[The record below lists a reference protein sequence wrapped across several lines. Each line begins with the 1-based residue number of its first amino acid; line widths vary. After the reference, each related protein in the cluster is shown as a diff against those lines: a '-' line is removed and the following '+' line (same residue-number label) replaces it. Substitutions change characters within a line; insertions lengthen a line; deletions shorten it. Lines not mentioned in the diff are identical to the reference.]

1 MKLRNIF
8 TALLAALTLTV
19 SCEDEKVAYLD
30 EIKVSQSYVAID
42 AAGGSTEI
50 TLNAKDE
57 WSFSGVP
64 EWLKVEPASGA
75 AGKDI
80 TVTFSAT
87 AAKATKEAMLYL
99 NCGSKSQ
106 IINVIQMTE
115 KVDLPIS
122 TYKQIAA
129 GQDGTVYRA
138 KGTCNDIYNTEY
150 GNWHLIDAT
159 GDLTIYGTLDKNGA
173 TKNFKS
179 LGIEAGDIVTV
190 EGPKKTYNGT
200 VQLTDVTVIAIEKS
214 LIKIESLTPAEA
226 LPKEGG
232 VLEVALTCK
241 GTNMEVVLPDA
252 AKSWVSVAGIS
263 SNGKEASVKFSV
275 AANPEGKRQ
284 ADIVIKTVS
293 GGKDYT
299 AQFTLTQDGAIINAT
314 VAEVLKA
321 EDGLTQYR
329 VSGYISKD
337 KNSEYGNIY
346 IKDATGEIYVYG
358 VLDAK
363 GQSKQ
368 WNNMG
373 IHEGDIITVVGPKT
387 SFNKEPQMKNV
398 SVESFKTV
406 KDLTIKDFVA
416 KADDKETYYR
426 ISGKV
431 SGIKDGDVYGNFD
444 LTDATGT
451 VYVYGLVA
459 GYGGEKKKF
468 QELGIKDGDE
478 ITIVGVS
485 TSFNGKKQVGNAF
498 LVTKGTTG
506 TDTPTPPTT
515 GEDYKSNI
523 SWKLGNKAYDNT
535 SVDNSKQ
542 SAKVNGVEVTQILKL
557 GASSGAG
564 TATLIIPKGTS
575 KLSFYGF
582 AWKGTEATLVAKVGG
597 TEVAK
602 EPLKGNDG
610 VVKTAPYTITVTAS
624 DLHTVNFPTKL
635 PVDTEVE
642 ITTEE
647 AKGRVVLFGFKA
659 E

>member
-138 KGTCNDIYNTEY
+138 KGTCTDIYNTEY

-200 VQLTDVTVIAIEKS
+200 VQLTNVTVIAIEKS

-275 AANPEGKRQ
+275 AANSEGKRQ

-299 AQFTLTQDGAIINAT
+299 AQFTLTQDGSIIDAT

-416 KADDKETYYR
+416 TADDKETYYR

-498 LVTKGTTG
+498 LVTKANSGTVTPG
-506 TDTPTPPTT
+506 PTPTP
-515 GEDYKSNI
+515 GEVI
-523 SWKLGNKAYDNT
+523 SIVVDDFPEAY
-535 SVDNSKQ
+535 
-542 SAKVNGVEVTQILKL
+542 
-557 GASSGAG
+557 
-564 TATLIIPKGTS
+564 PK
-575 KLSFYGF
+575 
-582 AWKGTEATLVAKVGG
+582 
-597 TEVAK
+597 
-602 EPLKGNDG
+602 
-610 VVKTAPYTITVTAS
+610 
-624 DLHTVNFPTKL
+624 
-635 PVDTEVE
+635 
-642 ITTEE
+642 EE
-647 AKGRVVLFGFKA
+647 AKFTVSGQEVYLLNVANFGSGIQMKKGGSYIANAKAFSKKILSVKLTAQEGKKTNLDMTLFAGSSAKPESNEITASKTETTATFDLSSGDYKFFTLKNA
-659 E
+659 SAGAAYFSKIEITLAK

>member
-138 KGTCNDIYNTEY
+138 KGTCTDIYNTEY

-275 AANPEGKRQ
+275 AANSEGKRQ

-299 AQFTLTQDGAIINAT
+299 AQFTLTQDGSIIDAT

-498 LVTKGTTG
+498 LVTKANSGTVTPG
-506 TDTPTPPTT
+506 PTPTPGEVISIVVDDFPQAYPKEEAIFTVSGQEVYLLNVANFGSGIQMKKGGSYIANAKAFSKKILSVKLTAQEGKKANLDMTLFAGSSAKPESNEITASKTETT
-515 GEDYKSNI
+515 ATFDLSSGDYKFFTLKNASA
-523 SWKLGNKAYDNT
+523 GVAYF
-535 SVDNSKQ
+535 SK
-542 SAKVNGVEVTQILKL
+542 I
-557 GASSGAG
+557 
-564 TATLIIPKGTS
+564 
-575 KLSFYGF
+575 
-582 AWKGTEATLVAKVGG
+582 
-597 TEVAK
+597 
-602 EPLKGNDG
+602 
-610 VVKTAPYTITVTAS
+610 
-624 DLHTVNFPTKL
+624 
-635 PVDTEVE
+635 E
-642 ITTEE
+642 ITL
-647 AKGRVVLFGFKA
+647 AK
-659 E
+659 

>member
-190 EGPKKTYNGT
+190 EGPKKTFNGT
-200 VQLTDVTVIAIEKS
+200 VQLTNVTVIAIEKS

-263 SNGKEASVKFSV
+263 SNGKAASVKFTV

-299 AQFTLTQDGAIINAT
+299 AQFTLTQDGAIIDAT

-337 KNSEYGNIY
+337 KKSEYGNIY

-406 KDLTIKDFVA
+406 KDLTIKDFLA

-444 LTDATGT
+444 LTDATGK
-451 VYVYGLVA
+451 VYVYGLLA
-459 GYGGEKKKF
+459 GFGGEKKKF

-506 TDTPTPPTT
+506 TVTPGPTPTP
-515 GEDYKSNI
+515 GEVI
-523 SWKLGNKAYDNT
+523 SIVVDDFPEAY
-535 SVDNSKQ
+535 
-542 SAKVNGVEVTQILKL
+542 
-557 GASSGAG
+557 
-564 TATLIIPKGTS
+564 PK
-575 KLSFYGF
+575 
-582 AWKGTEATLVAKVGG
+582 
-597 TEVAK
+597 
-602 EPLKGNDG
+602 
-610 VVKTAPYTITVTAS
+610 
-624 DLHTVNFPTKL
+624 
-635 PVDTEVE
+635 
-642 ITTEE
+642 EE
-647 AKGRVVLFGFKA
+647 AKFTVSGQEVYLLNVANFGSGIQMKKGGSYIANANAFSKKILSVKLTAQDGKKANLDMTLFAGSSAKPESNAITASTTETTATFDLSSGDYKFFTLKNA
-659 E
+659 SLGAAYFSKIEITLAK

>member
-64 EWLKVEPASGA
+64 EWLKVEPVSGA

-138 KGTCNDIYNTEY
+138 KGTCTDIYNTEY

-241 GTNMEVVLPDA
+241 GTNMEVVLPEA

-275 AANPEGKRQ
+275 AANSEGKRQ

-299 AQFTLTQDGAIINAT
+299 AQFTLTQDGSIIDAT

-498 LVTKGTTG
+498 LVTKANSGTVTPG
-506 TDTPTPPTT
+506 PTPTPGEVISIVVDDFPDAYPKEEAIFTVSGQEVYLLNVANFGSGIQMKKGGSYIANAKAFSKKILSVKLTAQEGKKANLDMTLFAGSSAKPESNEITASKTETT
-515 GEDYKSNI
+515 ATFDLSSGDYKFF
-523 SWKLGNKAYDNT
+523 T
-535 SVDNSKQ
+535 
-542 SAKVNGVEVTQILKL
+542 LKNASL
-557 GASSGAG
+557 GAAYF
-564 TATLIIPKGTS
+564 S
-575 KLSFYGF
+575 K
-582 AWKGTEATLVAKVGG
+582 
-597 TEVAK
+597 
-602 EPLKGNDG
+602 
-610 VVKTAPYTITVTAS
+610 I
-624 DLHTVNFPTKL
+624 
-635 PVDTEVE
+635 E
-642 ITTEE
+642 ITL
-647 AKGRVVLFGFKA
+647 AK
-659 E
+659 

>member
-138 KGTCNDIYNTEY
+138 KGTCTDIYNTEY

-275 AANPEGKRQ
+275 AANSEGKRQ

-299 AQFTLTQDGAIINAT
+299 AQFTLTQDGSIIDAT

-498 LVTKGTTG
+498 LVTKANSGTVTPG
-506 TDTPTPPTT
+506 PTPTP
-515 GEDYKSNI
+515 GEVI
-523 SWKLGNKAYDNT
+523 SIVVDDFPEAY
-535 SVDNSKQ
+535 
-542 SAKVNGVEVTQILKL
+542 
-557 GASSGAG
+557 
-564 TATLIIPKGTS
+564 PK
-575 KLSFYGF
+575 
-582 AWKGTEATLVAKVGG
+582 
-597 TEVAK
+597 
-602 EPLKGNDG
+602 
-610 VVKTAPYTITVTAS
+610 
-624 DLHTVNFPTKL
+624 
-635 PVDTEVE
+635 
-642 ITTEE
+642 EE
-647 AKGRVVLFGFKA
+647 AKFTVSGQEVYLLNVANFGSGIQMKKKGSYIANAKAFSKKILSVKLTAQEGKKANLDMTLFAGSSAKPESNEITASKTETTATFDLSSGDYKFFTLKNA
-659 E
+659 SAGVAYFSKIEITLAK

>member
-19 SCEDEKVAYLD
+19 GCEDEKVAYLD

-50 TLNAKDE
+50 TLSAKDE
-57 WSFSGVP
+57 WSFSDVP

-80 TVTFSAT
+80 TVTFTAT

-115 KVDLPIS
+115 KVELPIS

-159 GDLTIYGTLDKNGA
+159 GDLTIYGTLDKNGTA
-173 TKNFKS
+173 KNFKS

-263 SNGKEASVKFSV
+263 SKGKEATVKFSV

-299 AQFTLTQDGAIINAT
+299 AQFTLTQDGAIIDAT
-314 VAEVLKA
+314 VADVLKA

-337 KNSEYGNIY
+337 KKSEYGNIY

-373 IHEGDIITVVGPKT
+373 IHEGDIITVVGPRA

-406 KDLTIKDFVA
+406 KDLTIKEFVA

-431 SGIKDGDVYGNFD
+431 SGIKDGDIYGNFD
-444 LTDATGT
+444 LTDASGK
-451 VYVYGLVA
+451 VYVYGLLA

-485 TSFNGKKQVGNAF
+485 TSFNGSKQVGNAF
-498 LVTKGTTG
+498 LVPKSNSGTVTPG
-506 TDTPTPPTT
+506 PTPTPGEVISIVVDDFPAAYPKEEGEFTVSGQQVYLLNVANFGSGIQMKKNGSYIANAKAFSKKILSVKLTAQEGKNVNLDMTLFAGSSAKPESNEITASKTETT
-515 GEDYKSNI
+515 ATFDLSSGDYKFFTLKNASA
-523 SWKLGNKAYDNT
+523 GVAYF
-535 SVDNSKQ
+535 SK
-542 SAKVNGVEVTQILKL
+542 I
-557 GASSGAG
+557 
-564 TATLIIPKGTS
+564 
-575 KLSFYGF
+575 
-582 AWKGTEATLVAKVGG
+582 
-597 TEVAK
+597 
-602 EPLKGNDG
+602 
-610 VVKTAPYTITVTAS
+610 
-624 DLHTVNFPTKL
+624 
-635 PVDTEVE
+635 E
-642 ITTEE
+642 ITL
-647 AKGRVVLFGFKA
+647 AK
-659 E
+659 

>member
-87 AAKATKEAMLYL
+87 AAKATNEAMLYL

-129 GQDGTVYRA
+129 GQDGTIYRA
-138 KGTCNDIYNTEY
+138 KGVCNDIYNTEY

-159 GDLTIYGTLDKNGA
+159 GDLTIYGTLDKNGTA
-173 TKNFKS
+173 KNFKS

-190 EGPKKTYNGT
+190 EGPKKTFNGT

-241 GTNMEVVLPDA
+241 GTNMEVVLPEA

-263 SNGKEASVKFSV
+263 SNGKAASVKFNV
-275 AANPEGKRQ
+275 AANPEGKRK

-299 AQFTLTQDGAIINAT
+299 AQFTLTQDGAIIDAT

-337 KNSEYGNIY
+337 KKSEFGNIY

-387 SFNKEPQMKNV
+387 SFNGEPQMKNV

-406 KDLTIKDFVA
+406 KALTIKDFVA

-444 LTDATGT
+444 LTDATGK
-451 VYVYGLVA
+451 VYVYGLLA
-459 GYGGEKKKF
+459 GFGGEKKKF

-485 TSFNGKKQVGNAF
+485 TSFNGSKQVGNAF

-506 TDTPTPPTT
+506 TVTPGPTPTPGEVISIVVDDFPEAYPKKEAKFTVSGQEVYLLNVANFGSGIQMKKGGSYIANANAFSKKILSVKLTAQDGKKANLDMTLFAGSSAKPESNAITASTT
-515 GEDYKSNI
+515 ETTATFDLSSGDYKFF
-523 SWKLGNKAYDNT
+523 T
-535 SVDNSKQ
+535 
-542 SAKVNGVEVTQILKL
+542 LKNASL
-557 GASSGAG
+557 GAAYF
-564 TATLIIPKGTS
+564 S
-575 KLSFYGF
+575 K
-582 AWKGTEATLVAKVGG
+582 
-597 TEVAK
+597 
-602 EPLKGNDG
+602 
-610 VVKTAPYTITVTAS
+610 I
-624 DLHTVNFPTKL
+624 
-635 PVDTEVE
+635 E
-642 ITTEE
+642 ITL
-647 AKGRVVLFGFKA
+647 AK
-659 E
+659 

>member
-30 EIKVSQSYVAID
+30 EIEVSQSYVAID

-173 TKNFKS
+173 AKNFKS

-190 EGPKKTYNGT
+190 EGPKKTFNGT

-263 SNGKEASVKFSV
+263 SNGKAASVKFNV
-275 AANPEGKRQ
+275 AANPEGKRK

-299 AQFTLTQDGAIINAT
+299 AQFTLTQDGAIIDAT

-337 KNSEYGNIY
+337 KKSEFGNIY

-358 VLDAK
+358 VLDDK

-373 IHEGDIITVVGPKT
+373 IHEGDIITVVGPKA
-387 SFNKEPQMKNV
+387 SFNGEPQMKNV

-406 KDLTIKDFVA
+406 KTLTIKEFVA

-431 SGIKDGDVYGNFD
+431 SGIKDGDIYGNFD
-444 LTDATGT
+444 LTDASGK

-485 TSFNGKKQVGNAF
+485 TSFNGSKQVGNAF
-498 LVTKGTTG
+498 LVPKSNSGTVTPG
-506 TDTPTPPTT
+506 PTPTPGEVISIVVDDFPAAYPKEEGEFTVSGQSVYLLNVANFGSGIQMKKNGSYIANAKAFSKKILSVKLTAQEGKNVNLDMTLFAGSSAKPGSNEITATKTETT
-515 GEDYKSNI
+515 ATFDLSSGDYKFFTLKNASA
-523 SWKLGNKAYDNT
+523 GVAYF
-535 SVDNSKQ
+535 SK
-542 SAKVNGVEVTQILKL
+542 I
-557 GASSGAG
+557 
-564 TATLIIPKGTS
+564 
-575 KLSFYGF
+575 
-582 AWKGTEATLVAKVGG
+582 
-597 TEVAK
+597 
-602 EPLKGNDG
+602 
-610 VVKTAPYTITVTAS
+610 
-624 DLHTVNFPTKL
+624 
-635 PVDTEVE
+635 E
-642 ITTEE
+642 ITL
-647 AKGRVVLFGFKA
+647 AK
-659 E
+659 

>member
-138 KGTCNDIYNTEY
+138 KGTCTDIYNTEY

-275 AANPEGKRQ
+275 AANSEGKRQ

-299 AQFTLTQDGAIINAT
+299 AQFTLTQDGAIIDAT

-416 KADDKETYYR
+416 TADDKETYYR

-485 TSFNGKKQVGNAF
+485 TSFNGKMKVGNAF
-498 LVTKGTTG
+498 LVTKSNSGTVTPG
-506 TDTPTPPTT
+506 PTPTPGEVISIVVDDFPAAYPKEEGEFTVSGQQVYLLNVANFGSGIQMKKNGSYIANAKAFSKKILSVKLTAQEGKNVNLDMTLFAGSSAKPESNEISATKTETT
-515 GEDYKSNI
+515 ATFDLSSGDYKFFTLKNASA
-523 SWKLGNKAYDNT
+523 GVAYF
-535 SVDNSKQ
+535 SK
-542 SAKVNGVEVTQILKL
+542 I
-557 GASSGAG
+557 
-564 TATLIIPKGTS
+564 
-575 KLSFYGF
+575 
-582 AWKGTEATLVAKVGG
+582 
-597 TEVAK
+597 
-602 EPLKGNDG
+602 
-610 VVKTAPYTITVTAS
+610 
-624 DLHTVNFPTKL
+624 
-635 PVDTEVE
+635 E
-642 ITTEE
+642 ITL
-647 AKGRVVLFGFKA
+647 AK
-659 E
+659 

>member
-19 SCEDEKVAYLD
+19 GCEDEKVAYLD

-50 TLNAKDE
+50 TLSAKDE
-57 WSFSGVP
+57 WSFSDVP

-80 TVTFSAT
+80 TVTFTAT

-115 KVDLPIS
+115 KVELPIS

-159 GDLTIYGTLDKNGA
+159 GDLTIYGTLDKSGA
-173 TKNFKS
+173 KKNFKS

-190 EGPKKTYNGT
+190 EGPKKTFNGT

-263 SNGKEASVKFSV
+263 STGKEATVKFSV

-299 AQFTLTQDGAIINAT
+299 AQFTLTQDGAIIDAT

-337 KNSEYGNIY
+337 KKSEYGNIY

-444 LTDATGT
+444 LTDATGK
-451 VYVYGLVA
+451 VYVYGLLA

-485 TSFNGKKQVGNAF
+485 TSFNGSKQVGNAF
-498 LVTKGTTG
+498 LVPKANSGTVTPG
-506 TDTPTPPTT
+506 PTPTPGEVISIVVDDFPAAYPKEEGEFTVSGQSVYLLNVANFGSGIQMKKNGSYIANVKAFSKKILSVKLTAQEGKNVNLDMTLFAGSSAKPESNEITASKTETT
-515 GEDYKSNI
+515 ATFDLSSGDYKFFTLKNAPA
-523 SWKLGNKAYDNT
+523 GVAYF
-535 SVDNSKQ
+535 SK
-542 SAKVNGVEVTQILKL
+542 I
-557 GASSGAG
+557 
-564 TATLIIPKGTS
+564 
-575 KLSFYGF
+575 
-582 AWKGTEATLVAKVGG
+582 
-597 TEVAK
+597 
-602 EPLKGNDG
+602 
-610 VVKTAPYTITVTAS
+610 
-624 DLHTVNFPTKL
+624 
-635 PVDTEVE
+635 E
-642 ITTEE
+642 ITL
-647 AKGRVVLFGFKA
+647 AK
-659 E
+659 

>member
-19 SCEDEKVAYLD
+19 GCEDEKVAYLD

-50 TLNAKDE
+50 TLSAKDE
-57 WSFSGVP
+57 WSFSDVP
-64 EWLKVEPASGA
+64 EWLKVEPASGE

-80 TVTFSAT
+80 TVTFTAT

-115 KVDLPIS
+115 KVELPIS

-159 GDLTIYGTLDKNGA
+159 GDLTIYGTLDKNGTA
-173 TKNFKS
+173 KNFKS

-232 VLEVALTCK
+232 DLEVALTCK

-263 SNGKEASVKFSV
+263 SKGTAATVKFSV

-299 AQFTLTQDGAIINAT
+299 AQFTLTQDGAIIDAT

-337 KNSEYGNIY
+337 KKSEFGNIY

-358 VLDAK
+358 VLDDK

-373 IHEGDIITVVGPKT
+373 IHEGDIITVVGPKA
-387 SFNKEPQMKNV
+387 SFNGEPQMKNV

-406 KDLTIKDFVA
+406 KDLTIK
-416 KADDKETYYR
+416 
-426 ISGKV
+426 
-431 SGIKDGDVYGNFD
+431 
-444 LTDATGT
+444 
-451 VYVYGLVA
+451 
-459 GYGGEKKKF
+459 
-468 QELGIKDGDE
+468 
-478 ITIVGVS
+478 
-485 TSFNGKKQVGNAF
+485 
-498 LVTKGTTG
+498 
-506 TDTPTPPTT
+506 
-515 GEDYKSNI
+515 
-523 SWKLGNKAYDNT
+523 
-535 SVDNSKQ
+535 
-542 SAKVNGVEVTQILKL
+542 
-557 GASSGAG
+557 
-564 TATLIIPKGTS
+564 
-575 KLSFYGF
+575 
-582 AWKGTEATLVAKVGG
+582 
-597 TEVAK
+597 
-602 EPLKGNDG
+602 
-610 VVKTAPYTITVTAS
+610 
-624 DLHTVNFPTKL
+624 
-635 PVDTEVE
+635 
-642 ITTEE
+642 
-647 AKGRVVLFGFKA
+647 
-659 E
+659 

>member
-138 KGTCNDIYNTEY
+138 KGTCTDIYNTEY

-275 AANPEGKRQ
+275 AANSEGKRQ

-299 AQFTLTQDGAIINAT
+299 AQFTLTQDGSIIDAT

-498 LVTKGTTG
+498 LVTKANSGTVTPG
-506 TDTPTPPTT
+506 PAPTPGEVISIVVDDFPEAYPKEEAIFTVSGQEVYLLNVANFGSGIQMKKGGSYIANAKAFSKKILSVKLTAREGKKANLDMTLFAGSSAKPESNEITASKTETT
-515 GEDYKSNI
+515 ATFDLSSGDYKFFTLKNASA
-523 SWKLGNKAYDNT
+523 GVAYF
-535 SVDNSKQ
+535 SK
-542 SAKVNGVEVTQILKL
+542 I
-557 GASSGAG
+557 
-564 TATLIIPKGTS
+564 
-575 KLSFYGF
+575 
-582 AWKGTEATLVAKVGG
+582 
-597 TEVAK
+597 
-602 EPLKGNDG
+602 
-610 VVKTAPYTITVTAS
+610 
-624 DLHTVNFPTKL
+624 
-635 PVDTEVE
+635 E
-642 ITTEE
+642 ITL
-647 AKGRVVLFGFKA
+647 AK
-659 E
+659 

>member
-138 KGTCNDIYNTEY
+138 KGTCTDIYNTEY

-275 AANPEGKRQ
+275 AANSEGKRQ

-299 AQFTLTQDGAIINAT
+299 AQFTLTQDGSIIDAT

-498 LVTKGTTG
+498 LVTKGNSG
-506 TDTPTPPTT
+506 TVTPGPTPTPGEVISIVVDDFPQAYPKEEAIFTVSGQEVYLLNVANFGSGIQMKKGGSYIANAKAFSKKILSVKLTAQEGKKANLDMTLFAGSSAKPESNEITASKTETT
-515 GEDYKSNI
+515 ATFDLSSGDYKFFTLKNASA
-523 SWKLGNKAYDNT
+523 GAAYF
-535 SVDNSKQ
+535 SK
-542 SAKVNGVEVTQILKL
+542 I
-557 GASSGAG
+557 
-564 TATLIIPKGTS
+564 
-575 KLSFYGF
+575 
-582 AWKGTEATLVAKVGG
+582 
-597 TEVAK
+597 
-602 EPLKGNDG
+602 
-610 VVKTAPYTITVTAS
+610 
-624 DLHTVNFPTKL
+624 
-635 PVDTEVE
+635 E
-642 ITTEE
+642 ITL
-647 AKGRVVLFGFKA
+647 AK
-659 E
+659 

>member
-115 KVDLPIS
+115 KVELAIS

-138 KGTCNDIYNTEY
+138 KGVCNDIYNTEY

-159 GDLTIYGTLDKNGA
+159 GDLTIYGTLDKNGTA
-173 TKNFKS
+173 KNFKS

-241 GTNMEVVLPDA
+241 GTNMEVVIPDA

-263 SNGKEASVKFSV
+263 SNGKAASVKFNV
-275 AANPEGKRQ
+275 AANPEGKRK

-299 AQFTLTQDGAIINAT
+299 AQFTLTQDGAIIDAT

-337 KNSEYGNIY
+337 KKSEFGNIY

-358 VLDAK
+358 VLDDK

-373 IHEGDIITVVGPKT
+373 IHEGDIITVVGPKA
-387 SFNKEPQMKNV
+387 SFNGEPQMKNV

-406 KDLTIKDFVA
+406 KDLTIKEFVA

-431 SGIKDGDVYGNFD
+431 SGIKDGDIYGNFD
-444 LTDATGT
+444 LTDASGK
-451 VYVYGLVA
+451 VYVYGLLA
-459 GYGGEKKKF
+459 GFGGEKKKF

-485 TSFNGKKQVGNAF
+485 TSFNGSKQVGNAF

-506 TDTPTPPTT
+506 TVTPGPTPTP
-515 GEDYKSNI
+515 GEVI
-523 SWKLGNKAYDNT
+523 SIVVDDFPEAY
-535 SVDNSKQ
+535 
-542 SAKVNGVEVTQILKL
+542 
-557 GASSGAG
+557 
-564 TATLIIPKGTS
+564 PK
-575 KLSFYGF
+575 
-582 AWKGTEATLVAKVGG
+582 
-597 TEVAK
+597 
-602 EPLKGNDG
+602 
-610 VVKTAPYTITVTAS
+610 
-624 DLHTVNFPTKL
+624 
-635 PVDTEVE
+635 
-642 ITTEE
+642 EE
-647 AKGRVVLFGFKA
+647 AKFTVSGQEVYLLNVANFGSGIQMKKGGSYIANANAFSKKILSVKLTAQDGKKANLDMTLFAGSSAKPESNAITASTTETTATFDLSSGDYKFFTLKNA
-659 E
+659 SLGAAYFSKIEITLAK

>member
-138 KGTCNDIYNTEY
+138 KGTCTDIYNTEY

-173 TKNFKS
+173 KKNFKS

-275 AANPEGKRQ
+275 AANSEGKRQ

-299 AQFTLTQDGAIINAT
+299 AQFTLTQDGSIIDAT

-416 KADDKETYYR
+416 TADDKETYYR

-498 LVTKGTTG
+498 LVTKGNSG
-506 TDTPTPPTT
+506 TVTPGPTPTP
-515 GEDYKSNI
+515 GEVI
-523 SWKLGNKAYDNT
+523 SIVVDDFPEAY
-535 SVDNSKQ
+535 
-542 SAKVNGVEVTQILKL
+542 
-557 GASSGAG
+557 
-564 TATLIIPKGTS
+564 PK
-575 KLSFYGF
+575 
-582 AWKGTEATLVAKVGG
+582 
-597 TEVAK
+597 
-602 EPLKGNDG
+602 
-610 VVKTAPYTITVTAS
+610 
-624 DLHTVNFPTKL
+624 
-635 PVDTEVE
+635 
-642 ITTEE
+642 EE
-647 AKGRVVLFGFKA
+647 AKFTVSGQEVYLLNVANFGSGIQMKKGGSYIANAKAFSKKILSVKLTAQEGKKTNLDMTLFAGSSAKPESNEITASKTETTATFDLSSGDYKFFTLKNA
-659 E
+659 SLGAAYFSKIEITLAK

>member
-138 KGTCNDIYNTEY
+138 KGTCTDIYNTEY

-275 AANPEGKRQ
+275 AANSEGKRQ

-498 LVTKGTTG
+498 LVTKGNSG
-506 TDTPTPPTT
+506 TVTPGPTPTP
-515 GEDYKSNI
+515 GEVI
-523 SWKLGNKAYDNT
+523 SIVVDDFPEAY
-535 SVDNSKQ
+535 
-542 SAKVNGVEVTQILKL
+542 
-557 GASSGAG
+557 
-564 TATLIIPKGTS
+564 PK
-575 KLSFYGF
+575 
-582 AWKGTEATLVAKVGG
+582 
-597 TEVAK
+597 
-602 EPLKGNDG
+602 
-610 VVKTAPYTITVTAS
+610 
-624 DLHTVNFPTKL
+624 
-635 PVDTEVE
+635 
-642 ITTEE
+642 EE
-647 AKGRVVLFGFKA
+647 AKFTVSGQEVYLLNVANFGSGIQMKKGGSYIANAKAFSKKILSVKLTAQEGKKTNLDMTLFAGSSAKPESNEITASKTETTATFDLSSGDYKFFTLKNA
-659 E
+659 SLGAAYFSKIEITLAK

>member
-138 KGTCNDIYNTEY
+138 KGTCTDIYNTEY

-275 AANPEGKRQ
+275 AANSEGKRQ

-299 AQFTLTQDGAIINAT
+299 AQFTLTQDGSIIDAT

-498 LVTKGTTG
+498 LVTKANSGTVTPG
-506 TDTPTPPTT
+506 PTPTP
-515 GEDYKSNI
+515 GEVI
-523 SWKLGNKAYDNT
+523 SIVVDDFPEAY
-535 SVDNSKQ
+535 
-542 SAKVNGVEVTQILKL
+542 
-557 GASSGAG
+557 
-564 TATLIIPKGTS
+564 PK
-575 KLSFYGF
+575 
-582 AWKGTEATLVAKVGG
+582 
-597 TEVAK
+597 
-602 EPLKGNDG
+602 
-610 VVKTAPYTITVTAS
+610 
-624 DLHTVNFPTKL
+624 
-635 PVDTEVE
+635 
-642 ITTEE
+642 EE
-647 AKGRVVLFGFKA
+647 AKFTVSGQEVYLLNVANFGSGIQMKKGGSYIANAKAFSKKILSVKLTAQERKKANLDMTLFAGSSAKPESNEITASKTETTATFDLSSGDYKFFTLKNA
-659 E
+659 SAGVAYFSKIEITLAK

>member
-115 KVDLPIS
+115 KVELAIS

-138 KGTCNDIYNTEY
+138 KGVCNDIYNTEY

-159 GDLTIYGTLDKNGA
+159 GDLTIYGTLDKNGTA
-173 TKNFKS
+173 KNFKS

-241 GTNMEVVLPDA
+241 GTNMEVVIPDA

-263 SNGKEASVKFSV
+263 SNGKAASVKFNV
-275 AANPEGKRQ
+275 AANPEGKRK

-299 AQFTLTQDGAIINAT
+299 AQFTLTQDGAIIDAT

-337 KNSEYGNIY
+337 KKSEFGNIY

-358 VLDAK
+358 VLDDK

-387 SFNKEPQMKNV
+387 SFNGEPQLKNV

-406 KDLTIKDFVA
+406 KDLTIKEFVA
-416 KADDKETYYR
+416 KADDMETYYR

-431 SGIKDGDVYGNFD
+431 SGIKDGDIYGNFD
-444 LTDATGT
+444 LTDASGK

-459 GYGGEKKKF
+459 GFGGEKKKF
-468 QELGIKDGDE
+468 QEMGIKDGDE

-506 TDTPTPPTT
+506 TVTPGPTPTP
-515 GEDYKSNI
+515 GEVI
-523 SWKLGNKAYDNT
+523 SIVVDDFPEAY
-535 SVDNSKQ
+535 
-542 SAKVNGVEVTQILKL
+542 
-557 GASSGAG
+557 
-564 TATLIIPKGTS
+564 PK
-575 KLSFYGF
+575 
-582 AWKGTEATLVAKVGG
+582 
-597 TEVAK
+597 
-602 EPLKGNDG
+602 
-610 VVKTAPYTITVTAS
+610 
-624 DLHTVNFPTKL
+624 
-635 PVDTEVE
+635 
-642 ITTEE
+642 EE
-647 AKGRVVLFGFKA
+647 AKFTVSGQEVYLLNVANFGSGIQMKKGGSYIANANAFSKKILSVKLTAQDGKKANLDMTLFAGSSAKPESNAITASTTETTATFDLSSGDYKFFTLKNA
-659 E
+659 SLGAAYFSKIEITLAK

>member
-115 KVDLPIS
+115 KVELAIS

-138 KGTCNDIYNTEY
+138 KGVCNDIYNTEY

-159 GDLTIYGTLDKNGA
+159 GDLTIYGTLDKNGTA
-173 TKNFKS
+173 KNFKS

-214 LIKIESLTPAEA
+214 LIKIESLTPAES

-241 GTNMEVVLPDA
+241 GTNMEVVIPDA

-263 SNGKEASVKFSV
+263 SNGKAASVKFNV
-275 AANPEGKRQ
+275 AANPEGKRK

-299 AQFTLTQDGAIINAT
+299 AQFTLTQDGAIIDAT

-337 KNSEYGNIY
+337 KNSEFGNIY

-373 IHEGDIITVVGPKT
+373 IHEGDIITVVGPKA
-387 SFNKEPQMKNV
+387 SFNGQPQLKNV

-406 KDLTIKDFVA
+406 KALTIKDFLA

-431 SGIKDGDVYGNFD
+431 SGIKDGDVFGNFD
-444 LTDATGT
+444 LTDASGK
-451 VYVYGLVA
+451 VYVYGLLA
-459 GYGGEKKKF
+459 GFGGEKKKF

-506 TDTPTPPTT
+506 TVTPGPTPTP
-515 GEDYKSNI
+515 GEVI
-523 SWKLGNKAYDNT
+523 SIVVDDFPEAY
-535 SVDNSKQ
+535 
-542 SAKVNGVEVTQILKL
+542 
-557 GASSGAG
+557 
-564 TATLIIPKGTS
+564 PK
-575 KLSFYGF
+575 
-582 AWKGTEATLVAKVGG
+582 
-597 TEVAK
+597 
-602 EPLKGNDG
+602 
-610 VVKTAPYTITVTAS
+610 
-624 DLHTVNFPTKL
+624 
-635 PVDTEVE
+635 
-642 ITTEE
+642 EE
-647 AKGRVVLFGFKA
+647 AKFTVSGQEVYLLNVANFGSGIQMKKGGSYIANANAFSKKILSVKLTAQDGKKANLDMTLFAGSSAKPESNAITASTTETTATFDLSSGDYKFFTLKNA
-659 E
+659 SLGAAYFSKIEITLAK

>member
-138 KGTCNDIYNTEY
+138 KGTCTDIYNTEY

-275 AANPEGKRQ
+275 AANSEGKRQ

-498 LVTKGTTG
+498 LVTKGNSG
-506 TDTPTPPTT
+506 TVTPGPTPTP
-515 GEDYKSNI
+515 GEVI
-523 SWKLGNKAYDNT
+523 SIVVDDFPEAY
-535 SVDNSKQ
+535 
-542 SAKVNGVEVTQILKL
+542 
-557 GASSGAG
+557 
-564 TATLIIPKGTS
+564 PK
-575 KLSFYGF
+575 
-582 AWKGTEATLVAKVGG
+582 
-597 TEVAK
+597 
-602 EPLKGNDG
+602 
-610 VVKTAPYTITVTAS
+610 
-624 DLHTVNFPTKL
+624 
-635 PVDTEVE
+635 
-642 ITTEE
+642 EE
-647 AKGRVVLFGFKA
+647 AKFTVSGQEVYLLNVANFGSGIQMKKKGSYIANAKAFSKKILSVKLTAQEGKKANLDMTLFAGSSAKPESNEITASKTETTATFDLSSGDYKFFTLKNA
-659 E
+659 SLGAAYFSKIEITLAK

>member
-138 KGTCNDIYNTEY
+138 KGTCTDIYNTEY

-275 AANPEGKRQ
+275 AANSEGKRQ

-299 AQFTLTQDGAIINAT
+299 AQFTLTQDGSIIDAT

-444 LTDATGT
+444 LTDATEK

-498 LVTKGTTG
+498 LVTKANSGTVTPG
-506 TDTPTPPTT
+506 PTPTP
-515 GEDYKSNI
+515 GEVI
-523 SWKLGNKAYDNT
+523 SIVVDDFPEAY
-535 SVDNSKQ
+535 
-542 SAKVNGVEVTQILKL
+542 
-557 GASSGAG
+557 
-564 TATLIIPKGTS
+564 PK
-575 KLSFYGF
+575 
-582 AWKGTEATLVAKVGG
+582 
-597 TEVAK
+597 
-602 EPLKGNDG
+602 
-610 VVKTAPYTITVTAS
+610 
-624 DLHTVNFPTKL
+624 
-635 PVDTEVE
+635 
-642 ITTEE
+642 EE
-647 AKGRVVLFGFKA
+647 AKFTVSGQEVYLLNVANFGSGIQMKKGGSYIANAKAFSKKILSVKLTAQERKKANLDMTLFAGSSAKPESNEITASKTETTATFDLSSGDYKFFTLKNA
-659 E
+659 SAGVAYFSKIEITLAK

>member
-138 KGTCNDIYNTEY
+138 KGTCTDIYNTEY

-498 LVTKGTTG
+498 LVTKANSGTVTPG
-506 TDTPTPPTT
+506 PTPTPGEVISIVVDDFPEAYPKEEAIFTVSGQEVYLLNVANFGSGIQMKKKGSYIANAKAFSKKILSVKLTAQEGKKANLDMTLFAGSSAKPESNEITASKTETT
-515 GEDYKSNI
+515 ATFDLSSGDYKFFTLKNASA
-523 SWKLGNKAYDNT
+523 GVAYF
-535 SVDNSKQ
+535 SK
-542 SAKVNGVEVTQILKL
+542 I
-557 GASSGAG
+557 
-564 TATLIIPKGTS
+564 
-575 KLSFYGF
+575 
-582 AWKGTEATLVAKVGG
+582 
-597 TEVAK
+597 
-602 EPLKGNDG
+602 
-610 VVKTAPYTITVTAS
+610 
-624 DLHTVNFPTKL
+624 
-635 PVDTEVE
+635 E
-642 ITTEE
+642 ITL
-647 AKGRVVLFGFKA
+647 AK
-659 E
+659 

>member
-19 SCEDEKVAYLD
+19 GCEDEKVAYLD

-50 TLNAKDE
+50 TLSAKDE
-57 WSFSGVP
+57 WSFSDVP
-64 EWLKVEPASGA
+64 EWLKVEPASGE

-80 TVTFSAT
+80 TVTFTAT

-115 KVDLPIS
+115 KVELPIS

-159 GDLTIYGTLDKNGA
+159 GDLTIYGTLDKNGTA
-173 TKNFKS
+173 KNFKS

-263 SNGKEASVKFSV
+263 SNGKEATVKFSV

-299 AQFTLTQDGAIINAT
+299 AQFTLTQDGAIIDAT

-337 KNSEYGNIY
+337 KKSEYGNIY

-444 LTDATGT
+444 LTDATGK

-485 TSFNGKKQVGNAF
+485 TSFNGSKQVGNAF
-498 LVTKGTTG
+498 LVPKANSGTVTPG
-506 TDTPTPPTT
+506 PTPTPGEVISIVVDDFPAAYPKEEGEFTVSGQSVYLLNVANFGSGIQMKKNGSYIANVKAFSKKILSVKLTAQEGKNVNLDMTLFAGSSAKPESNEITASKTETT
-515 GEDYKSNI
+515 ATFDLSSGDYKFFTLKNASA
-523 SWKLGNKAYDNT
+523 GVAYF
-535 SVDNSKQ
+535 SK
-542 SAKVNGVEVTQILKL
+542 I
-557 GASSGAG
+557 
-564 TATLIIPKGTS
+564 
-575 KLSFYGF
+575 
-582 AWKGTEATLVAKVGG
+582 
-597 TEVAK
+597 
-602 EPLKGNDG
+602 
-610 VVKTAPYTITVTAS
+610 
-624 DLHTVNFPTKL
+624 
-635 PVDTEVE
+635 E
-642 ITTEE
+642 ITL
-647 AKGRVVLFGFKA
+647 AK
-659 E
+659 

>member
-138 KGTCNDIYNTEY
+138 KGTCTDIYNTEY

-200 VQLTDVTVIAIEKS
+200 VQLTNVTVIAIEKS

-275 AANPEGKRQ
+275 AANSEGKRQ

-299 AQFTLTQDGAIINAT
+299 AQFTLTQDGAIIDAT

-498 LVTKGTTG
+498 LVTKGNSG
-506 TDTPTPPTT
+506 TVTPGPTPTP
-515 GEDYKSNI
+515 GEVI
-523 SWKLGNKAYDNT
+523 SIVVDDFPEAY
-535 SVDNSKQ
+535 
-542 SAKVNGVEVTQILKL
+542 
-557 GASSGAG
+557 
-564 TATLIIPKGTS
+564 PK
-575 KLSFYGF
+575 
-582 AWKGTEATLVAKVGG
+582 
-597 TEVAK
+597 
-602 EPLKGNDG
+602 
-610 VVKTAPYTITVTAS
+610 
-624 DLHTVNFPTKL
+624 
-635 PVDTEVE
+635 
-642 ITTEE
+642 EE
-647 AKGRVVLFGFKA
+647 AKFTVSGQEVYLLNVANFGSGIQMKKGGSYIANAKAFSKKILSVKLTAQEGKKTNLDMTLFAGSSAKPESNEITASKTETTATFDLSSGDYKFFTLKNA
-659 E
+659 SLGAAYFSKIEITLAK

>member
-19 SCEDEKVAYLD
+19 GCEDEKVAYLD

-50 TLNAKDE
+50 TLSAKDE
-57 WSFSGVP
+57 WSFSDVP
-64 EWLKVEPASGA
+64 EWLKVEPASGD

-159 GDLTIYGTLDKNGA
+159 GDLTIYGTLDKSGA
-173 TKNFKS
+173 KKNFKS

-190 EGPKKTYNGT
+190 EGPKKTFNGT

-263 SNGKEASVKFSV
+263 STGKEATVKFSV

-299 AQFTLTQDGAIINAT
+299 AQFTLTQDGAIIDAT

-337 KNSEYGNIY
+337 KNSEFGNIY
-346 IKDATGEIYVYG
+346 VKDATGEIYVYG

-444 LTDATGT
+444 LTDASGK

-485 TSFNGKKQVGNAF
+485 TSFNGSKQVGNAF

-506 TDTPTPPTT
+506 TVTPGPTPTP
-515 GEDYKSNI
+515 GEVI
-523 SWKLGNKAYDNT
+523 SIV
-535 SVDNSKQ
+535 VDDFP
-542 SAKVNGVEVTQILKL
+542 ETY
-557 GASSGAG
+557 
-564 TATLIIPKGTS
+564 PK
-575 KLSFYGF
+575 
-582 AWKGTEATLVAKVGG
+582 
-597 TEVAK
+597 
-602 EPLKGNDG
+602 
-610 VVKTAPYTITVTAS
+610 
-624 DLHTVNFPTKL
+624 
-635 PVDTEVE
+635 
-642 ITTEE
+642 EE
-647 AKGRVVLFGFKA
+647 AKFTVSGQEVYLLNVANFGSGIQMKKGGSYIANANAFSKKILSVKLTAQDGKKANLDMTLFAGSSAKPESNAITASTTETTATFDLSSGDYKFFTLKNA
-659 E
+659 SLGAAYFSKIEITLAK

>member
-159 GDLTIYGTLDKNGA
+159 GDLTIYGTLDKNGTA
-173 TKNFKS
+173 KNFKS

-190 EGPKKTYNGT
+190 EGPKKTFNGT

-263 SNGKEASVKFSV
+263 STGKEATVKFSV

-299 AQFTLTQDGAIINAT
+299 AQFTLTQDGAIIDAT

-337 KNSEYGNIY
+337 KKSEYGNIY

-444 LTDATGT
+444 LTDATGK
-451 VYVYGLVA
+451 VYVYGLLA

-485 TSFNGKKQVGNAF
+485 TSFNGSKQVGNAF
-498 LVTKGTTG
+498 LVPKANSGTVTPG
-506 TDTPTPPTT
+506 PTPTP
-515 GEDYKSNI
+515 GEVISIVVDDFPAAYPKEEGEFTVSGQSVYLLNVANFGSGIQMKKNGSYIANVKAFSKKILSVKLTAQDGKNVNLDMTLFAGSSAKPETNEISATKTENTATFDLSSGDYKFFTLKNASA
-523 SWKLGNKAYDNT
+523 GVAYF
-535 SVDNSKQ
+535 SK
-542 SAKVNGVEVTQILKL
+542 I
-557 GASSGAG
+557 
-564 TATLIIPKGTS
+564 
-575 KLSFYGF
+575 
-582 AWKGTEATLVAKVGG
+582 
-597 TEVAK
+597 
-602 EPLKGNDG
+602 
-610 VVKTAPYTITVTAS
+610 
-624 DLHTVNFPTKL
+624 
-635 PVDTEVE
+635 E
-642 ITTEE
+642 ITL
-647 AKGRVVLFGFKA
+647 AK
-659 E
+659 

>member
-138 KGTCNDIYNTEY
+138 KGTCTDIYNTEY

-275 AANPEGKRQ
+275 AANSEGKRQ

-299 AQFTLTQDGAIINAT
+299 AQFTLTQDGSIIDAT

-498 LVTKGTTG
+498 LVTKANSGTVTPG
-506 TDTPTPPTT
+506 PTPTPGEVISIVVDDFPQAYPKEEAIFTVSGQEVYLLNVANFGSGIQMKKKGSYIANAKAFSKKILSVKLTAQERKKANLDMTLFAGSSAKPESNEITASKTETT
-515 GEDYKSNI
+515 ATFDLSSGDYKFF
-523 SWKLGNKAYDNT
+523 T
-535 SVDNSKQ
+535 
-542 SAKVNGVEVTQILKL
+542 LKNASL
-557 GASSGAG
+557 GAAYF
-564 TATLIIPKGTS
+564 S
-575 KLSFYGF
+575 K
-582 AWKGTEATLVAKVGG
+582 
-597 TEVAK
+597 
-602 EPLKGNDG
+602 
-610 VVKTAPYTITVTAS
+610 I
-624 DLHTVNFPTKL
+624 
-635 PVDTEVE
+635 E
-642 ITTEE
+642 ITL
-647 AKGRVVLFGFKA
+647 AK
-659 E
+659 

>member
-138 KGTCNDIYNTEY
+138 KGTCTDIYNTEY

-200 VQLTDVTVIAIEKS
+200 VQLTNVTVIAIEKS

-275 AANPEGKRQ
+275 AANSEGKRQ

-299 AQFTLTQDGAIINAT
+299 AQFTLTQDGAIIDAT

-416 KADDKETYYR
+416 TADDKETYYR

-485 TSFNGKKQVGNAF
+485 TSFKGKKQVGNAF
-498 LVTKGTTG
+498 LVTKGNSG
-506 TDTPTPPTT
+506 TVTPGPTPTP
-515 GEDYKSNI
+515 GEVI
-523 SWKLGNKAYDNT
+523 SIVVDDFPEAY
-535 SVDNSKQ
+535 
-542 SAKVNGVEVTQILKL
+542 
-557 GASSGAG
+557 
-564 TATLIIPKGTS
+564 PK
-575 KLSFYGF
+575 
-582 AWKGTEATLVAKVGG
+582 
-597 TEVAK
+597 
-602 EPLKGNDG
+602 
-610 VVKTAPYTITVTAS
+610 
-624 DLHTVNFPTKL
+624 
-635 PVDTEVE
+635 
-642 ITTEE
+642 EE
-647 AKGRVVLFGFKA
+647 AKFTVSGQEVYLLNVANFGSGIQMKKGGSYIANAKAFSKKILSVKLTAQEGKKTNLDMTLFAGSSAKPESNEITASKTETTATFDLSSGDYKFFTLKNA
-659 E
+659 SLGAAYFSKIEITLAK

>member
-138 KGTCNDIYNTEY
+138 KGTCTDIYNTEY

-275 AANPEGKRQ
+275 AANSEGKRQ

-299 AQFTLTQDGAIINAT
+299 AQFTLTQDGAIIDAT

-498 LVTKGTTG
+498 LVTKANSGTVTPG
-506 TDTPTPPTT
+506 PTPTP
-515 GEDYKSNI
+515 GEVI
-523 SWKLGNKAYDNT
+523 SIVVDDFPQAY
-535 SVDNSKQ
+535 
-542 SAKVNGVEVTQILKL
+542 
-557 GASSGAG
+557 
-564 TATLIIPKGTS
+564 PK
-575 KLSFYGF
+575 
-582 AWKGTEATLVAKVGG
+582 
-597 TEVAK
+597 
-602 EPLKGNDG
+602 
-610 VVKTAPYTITVTAS
+610 
-624 DLHTVNFPTKL
+624 
-635 PVDTEVE
+635 
-642 ITTEE
+642 EE
-647 AKGRVVLFGFKA
+647 AKFTVSGQEVYLLNVANFGSGIQMKKGGSYIANAKAFSKKILSVKLTAQEGKKTNLDMTLFAGSSAKPESNEITASKTETTATFDLSSGDYKFFTLKNA
-659 E
+659 SLGAAYFSKIEITLAK

>member
-19 SCEDEKVAYLD
+19 GCEDEKVAYLD

-50 TLNAKDE
+50 TLSAKDE
-57 WSFSGVP
+57 WSFSDVP
-64 EWLKVEPASGA
+64 EWLKVEPASGE

-80 TVTFSAT
+80 TVTFTAT

-115 KVDLPIS
+115 KVELPIS

-159 GDLTIYGTLDKNGA
+159 GDLTIYGTLDKNGTA
-173 TKNFKS
+173 KNFKS

-232 VLEVALTCK
+232 DLEVALTCK

-263 SNGKEASVKFSV
+263 SKGKEATVKFSV

-299 AQFTLTQDGAIINAT
+299 AQFTLTQDGAIIDAT

-337 KNSEYGNIY
+337 KKSEYGNIY

-358 VLDAK
+358 VLDDK

-373 IHEGDIITVVGPKT
+373 IHEGDIITVVGPRA

-406 KDLTIKDFVA
+406 KDLTIKEFVA

-431 SGIKDGDVYGNFD
+431 SGIKDGDIYGNFD
-444 LTDATGT
+444 LTDASGK
-451 VYVYGLVA
+451 VYVYGLLA

-485 TSFNGKKQVGNAF
+485 TSFNGSKQVGNAF
-498 LVTKGTTG
+498 LVPKANSGTVTPG
-506 TDTPTPPTT
+506 PTPTPGEVISIVVDDFPAAYPKEEGEFTVSGQSVYLLNVANFGSGIQMKKNGSYIANVKAFSKKILSVKLTAQEGKNVNLDMTLFAGSSAKPESNEITASKTETT
-515 GEDYKSNI
+515 ATFDLSSGDYKFFTLKNASA
-523 SWKLGNKAYDNT
+523 GVAYF
-535 SVDNSKQ
+535 SK
-542 SAKVNGVEVTQILKL
+542 I
-557 GASSGAG
+557 
-564 TATLIIPKGTS
+564 
-575 KLSFYGF
+575 
-582 AWKGTEATLVAKVGG
+582 
-597 TEVAK
+597 
-602 EPLKGNDG
+602 
-610 VVKTAPYTITVTAS
+610 
-624 DLHTVNFPTKL
+624 
-635 PVDTEVE
+635 E
-642 ITTEE
+642 ITL
-647 AKGRVVLFGFKA
+647 AK
-659 E
+659 

>member
-138 KGTCNDIYNTEY
+138 KGTCTDIYNTEY

-200 VQLTDVTVIAIEKS
+200 VELTDVTVIAIEKS

-275 AANPEGKRQ
+275 AANSEGKRQ

-299 AQFTLTQDGAIINAT
+299 AQFTLTQDGSIIDAT

-498 LVTKGTTG
+498 LVTKGNSG
-506 TDTPTPPTT
+506 TVTPGPTPTPGEVISIVVDDFPEAYPKEEAIFTVSGQEVYLLNVANFGSGIQMKKGGSYIANAKAFSKKILSVKLTAQEGKKTNLDMTLFAGSSAKPESNEITASKTETT
-515 GEDYKSNI
+515 ATFDLSSGDYKFF
-523 SWKLGNKAYDNT
+523 T
-535 SVDNSKQ
+535 
-542 SAKVNGVEVTQILKL
+542 LKNASL
-557 GASSGAG
+557 GAAYF
-564 TATLIIPKGTS
+564 S
-575 KLSFYGF
+575 K
-582 AWKGTEATLVAKVGG
+582 
-597 TEVAK
+597 
-602 EPLKGNDG
+602 
-610 VVKTAPYTITVTAS
+610 I
-624 DLHTVNFPTKL
+624 
-635 PVDTEVE
+635 E
-642 ITTEE
+642 ITL
-647 AKGRVVLFGFKA
+647 AK
-659 E
+659 

>member
-50 TLNAKDE
+50 TLSAKDE
-57 WSFSGVP
+57 WSFSDVP
-64 EWLKVEPASGA
+64 EWLKVEPASGE

-80 TVTFSAT
+80 TVTFTAT

-115 KVDLPIS
+115 KVELPIS

-159 GDLTIYGTLDKNGA
+159 GDLTIYGTLDKNGTA
-173 TKNFKS
+173 KNFKS

-241 GTNMEVVLPDA
+241 GTNMEVVLPDD

-263 SNGKEASVKFSV
+263 SNGKEATVKFNV
-275 AANPEGKRQ
+275 AANPEGKRD

-299 AQFTLTQDGAIINAT
+299 AQFTLTQDGAIIDAT

-321 EDGLTQYR
+321 ADGLTQYR

-337 KNSEYGNIY
+337 KKSEYGNIY

-358 VLDAK
+358 VLDDK

-373 IHEGDIITVVGPKT
+373 IHEGDIITVVGPKA

-444 LTDATGT
+444 LTDATGK
-451 VYVYGLVA
+451 VYVYGLLA

-485 TSFNGKKQVGNAF
+485 TSFNGSKQVGNAF
-498 LVTKGTTG
+498 LVPKANSGTVTPG
-506 TDTPTPPTT
+506 PTPTP
-515 GEDYKSNI
+515 GEVISIVVDDFPAAYPKEEGEFTVSGQSVYLLNVANFGSGIQMKKNGSYIANVKAFSKKILSVKLTAQDGKNVNLDMTLFAGSSAKPETNEISATKTENTATFDLSSGDYKFFTLKNASA
-523 SWKLGNKAYDNT
+523 GVAYF
-535 SVDNSKQ
+535 SK
-542 SAKVNGVEVTQILKL
+542 I
-557 GASSGAG
+557 
-564 TATLIIPKGTS
+564 
-575 KLSFYGF
+575 
-582 AWKGTEATLVAKVGG
+582 
-597 TEVAK
+597 
-602 EPLKGNDG
+602 
-610 VVKTAPYTITVTAS
+610 
-624 DLHTVNFPTKL
+624 
-635 PVDTEVE
+635 E
-642 ITTEE
+642 ITL
-647 AKGRVVLFGFKA
+647 AK
-659 E
+659 

>member
-138 KGTCNDIYNTEY
+138 KGTCTDIYNTEY

-275 AANPEGKRQ
+275 AANSEGKRQ

-299 AQFTLTQDGAIINAT
+299 AQFTLTQDGSIIDAT

-498 LVTKGTTG
+498 LVTKGNSG
-506 TDTPTPPTT
+506 TVTPGPTPTP
-515 GEDYKSNI
+515 GEVI
-523 SWKLGNKAYDNT
+523 SIVVDDFPEAY
-535 SVDNSKQ
+535 
-542 SAKVNGVEVTQILKL
+542 
-557 GASSGAG
+557 
-564 TATLIIPKGTS
+564 PK
-575 KLSFYGF
+575 
-582 AWKGTEATLVAKVGG
+582 
-597 TEVAK
+597 
-602 EPLKGNDG
+602 
-610 VVKTAPYTITVTAS
+610 
-624 DLHTVNFPTKL
+624 
-635 PVDTEVE
+635 
-642 ITTEE
+642 EE
-647 AKGRVVLFGFKA
+647 AKFTVSGQEVYLLNVANFGSGIQMKKGGSYIANAKAFSKKILSVKLTAQEGKKTNLDMTLFAGSSAKPESNEITASKTETTATFDLSSGDYKFFTLKNA
-659 E
+659 SLGAAYFSKIEITLAK

>member
-129 GQDGTVYRA
+129 GQDGTIYRA
-138 KGTCNDIYNTEY
+138 KGVCNDIYNTEY

-173 TKNFKS
+173 AKNFKS

-190 EGPKKTYNGT
+190 EGPKKTFNGT
-200 VQLTDVTVIAIEKS
+200 VQLSNVTVIAIEKS

-241 GTNMEVVLPDA
+241 GTNMEVVLPEA

-263 SNGKEASVKFSV
+263 SNGKAASVKFNV
-275 AANPEGKRQ
+275 AANPEGKRK
-284 ADIVIKTVS
+284 AEIVIKTVS

-299 AQFTLTQDGAIINAT
+299 AQFTLTQDGAIIDAT

-337 KNSEYGNIY
+337 KKSEFGNIY

-373 IHEGDIITVVGPKT
+373 IHEGDIITVVGPKA
-387 SFNKEPQMKNV
+387 SFNGEPQMKNV

-444 LTDATGT
+444 LTDATGK

-498 LVTKGTTG
+498 LVPKANSGTVTPG
-506 TDTPTPPTT
+506 PTPTP
-515 GEDYKSNI
+515 GEVI
-523 SWKLGNKAYDNT
+523 SIVVDDFPEAY
-535 SVDNSKQ
+535 
-542 SAKVNGVEVTQILKL
+542 
-557 GASSGAG
+557 
-564 TATLIIPKGTS
+564 PK
-575 KLSFYGF
+575 
-582 AWKGTEATLVAKVGG
+582 
-597 TEVAK
+597 
-602 EPLKGNDG
+602 
-610 VVKTAPYTITVTAS
+610 
-624 DLHTVNFPTKL
+624 
-635 PVDTEVE
+635 
-642 ITTEE
+642 EE
-647 AKGRVVLFGFKA
+647 AKFTVSGQEVYLLNVANFGSGIQMKKGGSYIANAKAFSKKILSVKLTAQEGKKANLDMTLFAGSSAKPESNEITASKTETTATFDLSSGDYKFFTLKNA
-659 E
+659 SLGAAYFSKIEITLAK

>member
-19 SCEDEKVAYLD
+19 GCEDEKVAYLD

-50 TLNAKDE
+50 TLSAKDE
-57 WSFSGVP
+57 WSFSDVP
-64 EWLKVEPASGA
+64 EWLKVEPASGE

-80 TVTFSAT
+80 TVTFTAT

-115 KVDLPIS
+115 KVELPIS

-159 GDLTIYGTLDKNGA
+159 GDLTIYGTLDKNGTA
-173 TKNFKS
+173 KNFKS

-263 SNGKEASVKFSV
+263 SKGKEATVKFSV

-299 AQFTLTQDGAIINAT
+299 AQFTLTQDGAIIDAT

-337 KNSEYGNIY
+337 KKSEYGNIY

-373 IHEGDIITVVGPKT
+373 IHEGDIITVVGPRA

-406 KDLTIKDFVA
+406 KDLTIKEFVA

-431 SGIKDGDVYGNFD
+431 SGIKDGDIYGNFD
-444 LTDATGT
+444 LTDASGK
-451 VYVYGLVA
+451 VYVYGLLA

-485 TSFNGKKQVGNAF
+485 TSFNGSKQVGNAF
-498 LVTKGTTG
+498 LVPKANSGTVTPG
-506 TDTPTPPTT
+506 PTPTPGEVISIVVDDFPAAYPKEEGEFTVSGQSVYLLNVANFGSGIQMKKNGSYIANVKAFSKKILSVKLTAQEGKNVNLDMTLFAGSSAKPESNEITASKTETT
-515 GEDYKSNI
+515 ATFDLSSGDYKFFTLKNASA
-523 SWKLGNKAYDNT
+523 GVAYF
-535 SVDNSKQ
+535 SK
-542 SAKVNGVEVTQILKL
+542 I
-557 GASSGAG
+557 
-564 TATLIIPKGTS
+564 
-575 KLSFYGF
+575 
-582 AWKGTEATLVAKVGG
+582 
-597 TEVAK
+597 
-602 EPLKGNDG
+602 
-610 VVKTAPYTITVTAS
+610 
-624 DLHTVNFPTKL
+624 
-635 PVDTEVE
+635 E
-642 ITTEE
+642 ITL
-647 AKGRVVLFGFKA
+647 AK
-659 E
+659 

>member
-138 KGTCNDIYNTEY
+138 KGTCTDIYNTEY

-275 AANPEGKRQ
+275 AANSEGKRQ

-299 AQFTLTQDGAIINAT
+299 AQFTLTQDGAIIDAT

-416 KADDKETYYR
+416 TADDKETYYR

-485 TSFNGKKQVGNAF
+485 TSFKGKKQVGNAF
-498 LVTKGTTG
+498 LVTKGNSG
-506 TDTPTPPTT
+506 TVTPGPTPTP
-515 GEDYKSNI
+515 GEVI
-523 SWKLGNKAYDNT
+523 SIVVDDFPEAY
-535 SVDNSKQ
+535 
-542 SAKVNGVEVTQILKL
+542 
-557 GASSGAG
+557 
-564 TATLIIPKGTS
+564 PK
-575 KLSFYGF
+575 
-582 AWKGTEATLVAKVGG
+582 
-597 TEVAK
+597 
-602 EPLKGNDG
+602 
-610 VVKTAPYTITVTAS
+610 
-624 DLHTVNFPTKL
+624 
-635 PVDTEVE
+635 
-642 ITTEE
+642 EE
-647 AKGRVVLFGFKA
+647 AKFTVSGQEVYLLNVANFGSGIQMKKGGSYIANAKAFSKKILSVKLTAQEGKKTNLDMTLFAGSSAKPESNEITASKTETTATFDLSSGDYKFFTLKNA
-659 E
+659 SLGAAYFSKIEITLAK

>member
-64 EWLKVEPASGA
+64 EWLKVEPASGD

-173 TKNFKS
+173 AKNFKS

-190 EGPKKTYNGT
+190 EGPKKTFNGT
-200 VQLTDVTVIAIEKS
+200 VQLTNVTVIAIEKS

-241 GTNMEVVLPDA
+241 GTNMEVVIPDA

-263 SNGKEASVKFSV
+263 SNGKAASVKFNV
-275 AANPEGKRQ
+275 AANPEGKRK

-299 AQFTLTQDGAIINAT
+299 AQFTLTQDGAIIDAT

-337 KNSEYGNIY
+337 KKSEFGNIY

-373 IHEGDIITVVGPKT
+373 IHEGDIITVVGPKA
-387 SFNKEPQMKNV
+387 SFNGEPQMKNV

-406 KDLTIKDFVA
+406 KALTIKEFVA

-444 LTDATGT
+444 LTDASGK

-459 GYGGEKKKF
+459 GFGGEKKKF

-506 TDTPTPPTT
+506 TVTPGPTPTP
-515 GEDYKSNI
+515 GEVI
-523 SWKLGNKAYDNT
+523 SIVVDDFPEAY
-535 SVDNSKQ
+535 
-542 SAKVNGVEVTQILKL
+542 
-557 GASSGAG
+557 
-564 TATLIIPKGTS
+564 PK
-575 KLSFYGF
+575 
-582 AWKGTEATLVAKVGG
+582 
-597 TEVAK
+597 
-602 EPLKGNDG
+602 
-610 VVKTAPYTITVTAS
+610 
-624 DLHTVNFPTKL
+624 
-635 PVDTEVE
+635 
-642 ITTEE
+642 EE
-647 AKGRVVLFGFKA
+647 AKFTVSGQEVYLLNVANFGSGIQMKKGGSYIANANAFSKKILSVKLTAQDGKKANLDMTLFAGSSAKPESNAITASTTETTATFDLSSGDYKFFTLKNA
-659 E
+659 SLGAAYFSKIEITLAK

>member
-42 AAGGSTEI
+42 AAGGSTKI

-138 KGTCNDIYNTEY
+138 KGTCTDIYNTEY

-498 LVTKGTTG
+498 LVTKANSGTVTPG
-506 TDTPTPPTT
+506 PTPTPGEVISIVVDDFPEAYPKEEAIFTVSGQEVYLLNVANFGSGIQMKKGGSYIANAKAFSKKILSVKLTAQEGKKANLDMTLFAGSSAKPESNEITASKTETT
-515 GEDYKSNI
+515 ATFDLSSGDYKFF
-523 SWKLGNKAYDNT
+523 T
-535 SVDNSKQ
+535 
-542 SAKVNGVEVTQILKL
+542 LKNASL
-557 GASSGAG
+557 GAAYF
-564 TATLIIPKGTS
+564 S
-575 KLSFYGF
+575 K
-582 AWKGTEATLVAKVGG
+582 
-597 TEVAK
+597 
-602 EPLKGNDG
+602 
-610 VVKTAPYTITVTAS
+610 I
-624 DLHTVNFPTKL
+624 
-635 PVDTEVE
+635 E
-642 ITTEE
+642 ITL
-647 AKGRVVLFGFKA
+647 AK
-659 E
+659 

>member
-115 KVDLPIS
+115 KVELAIS

-138 KGTCNDIYNTEY
+138 KGVCNDIYNTEY

-159 GDLTIYGTLDKNGA
+159 GDLTIYGTLDKNGTA
-173 TKNFKS
+173 KNFKS

-214 LIKIESLTPAEA
+214 LIKIESLTPAES

-241 GTNMEVVLPDA
+241 GTNMEVVIPDA

-263 SNGKEASVKFSV
+263 SNGKAASVKFNV
-275 AANPEGKRQ
+275 AANPEGKRK

-299 AQFTLTQDGAIINAT
+299 AQFTLTQDGAIIDAT

-337 KNSEYGNIY
+337 KNSEFGNIY

-373 IHEGDIITVVGPKT
+373 IHEGDIITVVGPKA
-387 SFNKEPQMKNV
+387 SFNGQPQLKNV

-406 KDLTIKDFVA
+406 KDLTIKEFVA

-431 SGIKDGDVYGNFD
+431 SGIKDGDIYGNFD
-444 LTDATGT
+444 LTDASGK
-451 VYVYGLVA
+451 VYVYGLLA
-459 GYGGEKKKF
+459 GFGGEKKKF

-485 TSFNGKKQVGNAF
+485 TSFNGSKQVGNAF

-506 TDTPTPPTT
+506 TVTPGPTPTP
-515 GEDYKSNI
+515 GEVI
-523 SWKLGNKAYDNT
+523 SIVVDDFPEAY
-535 SVDNSKQ
+535 
-542 SAKVNGVEVTQILKL
+542 
-557 GASSGAG
+557 
-564 TATLIIPKGTS
+564 PK
-575 KLSFYGF
+575 
-582 AWKGTEATLVAKVGG
+582 
-597 TEVAK
+597 
-602 EPLKGNDG
+602 
-610 VVKTAPYTITVTAS
+610 
-624 DLHTVNFPTKL
+624 
-635 PVDTEVE
+635 
-642 ITTEE
+642 EE
-647 AKGRVVLFGFKA
+647 AKFTVSGQEVYLLNVANFGSGIQMKKGGSYIANANAFSKKILSVKLTAQDGKKANLDMTLFAGSSAKPESNAITASTTETTATFDLSSGDYKFFTLKNA
-659 E
+659 SLGAAYFSKIEITLAK